1 MKQSM
6 ARNLIGT
13 LLFVPAA
20 FLLTPVQA
28 AGPQKSSP
36 DDQYK
41 KLTPDSEEQPGVQGN
56 GHGI

>member
-13 LLFVPAA
+13 LFFVPAA

-36 DDQYK
+36 DDHRH
-41 KLTPDSEEQPGVQGN
+41 LHPTG
-56 GHGI
+56 